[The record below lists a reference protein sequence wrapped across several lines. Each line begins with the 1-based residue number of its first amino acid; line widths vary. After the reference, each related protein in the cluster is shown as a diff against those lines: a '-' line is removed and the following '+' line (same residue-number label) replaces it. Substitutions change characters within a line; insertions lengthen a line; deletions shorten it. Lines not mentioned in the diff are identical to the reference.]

1 MGAGGRGTRH
11 EAVWFPKKRFR
22 LTGFGNYVFQK
33 WHSDFLCQ
41 HKNPK
46 RFCVNTTFCVS
57 ADFQIWQS
65 DSKPK
70 AILCSQAGHGNCF
83 GSTMAVLLVLPQP
96 QAQQLLRAAEFLQQR
111 GPDGHPR
118 ASPLARAQFSVA
130 PVLLERALPCSCG
143 GLASCRLQLRRSC
156 PQAPE
161 KMADLQLR
169 QAHVHITG
177 TAPRI
182 CPFFRRL
189 LAGASQLQ
197 PAACGAAA
205 AG

>member
-1 MGAGGRGTRH
+1 TAAVGTWQCIRQYYLADCNSCNNTRLLKPLFPGGAGGRGSRH

-22 LTGFGNYVFQK
+22 LTGFGNHVFQK

-57 ADFQIWQS
+57 CSAAFLIWQS

-70 AILCSQAGHGNCF
+70 AILCQHNIWQF
-83 GSTMAVLLVLPQP
+83 ILTTMAVLLVLPQP

-118 ASPLARAQFSVA
+118 APPLARAQFSVA
-130 PVLLERALPCSCG
+130 PVLLERALPCS
-143 GLASCRLQLRRSC
+143 LRR
-156 PQAPE
+156 
-161 KMADLQLR
+161 
-169 QAHVHITG
+169 
-177 TAPRI
+177 
-182 CPFFRRL
+182 
-189 LAGASQLQ
+189 
-197 PAACGAAA
+197 
-205 AG
+205 